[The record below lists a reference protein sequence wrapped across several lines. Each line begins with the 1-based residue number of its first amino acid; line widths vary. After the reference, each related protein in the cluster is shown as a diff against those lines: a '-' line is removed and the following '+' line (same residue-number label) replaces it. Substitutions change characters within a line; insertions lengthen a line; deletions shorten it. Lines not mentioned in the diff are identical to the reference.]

1 MISTGLVQFE
11 TDFIYSFVFDSDCF
25 VQLWC
30 RHLRGTFQSDVT
42 LFNALTFRLKFVLI
56 GKFLIDFFLSL
67 SFSLSLFLHSL
78 GFSMLFFVVKKRNPS
93 ETVIWPKTP
102 GVQSFRTLLLLLRLF
117 GSFFFNVYPL
127 LTTNTIQTVGHLLFK
142 LSYVQLI
149 SLPRSWILSN
159 VHLIQE
165 V

>member
-56 GKFLIDFFLSL
+56 GKFHIDFF
-67 SFSLSLFLHSL
+67 LSLFLHSL

-117 GSFFFNVYPL
+117 GSFFFFL
-127 LTTNTIQTVGHLLFK
+127 LFILCSLPIRFRRLATSFFK